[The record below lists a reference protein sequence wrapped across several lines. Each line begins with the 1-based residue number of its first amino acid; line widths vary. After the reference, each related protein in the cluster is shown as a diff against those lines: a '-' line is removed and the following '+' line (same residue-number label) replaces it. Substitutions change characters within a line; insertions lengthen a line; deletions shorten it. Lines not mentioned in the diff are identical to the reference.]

1 MKRDSQWSVFF
12 LCVGVAVLALLVS
25 VSSAAAQ
32 ANDGT
37 NGQNNNGRGDDDD
50 RGGFAVPQGPGTNT
64 GNCPAPPPATD
75 RVILPKVYCPY
86 PPGLIPSELTSESE
100 RVRREIRGI
109 EEEAMAQAAALG
121 PLVPTSPSQTL
132 AGNGMRAVQVLGKLI
147 NYDENLS
154 VFKNVACAFCHMPYA
169 GFSGPIPSLN
179 ETTVAYPG
187 SFQFRFGK
195 RKPQSYDYS
204 PYYPVLHFNIQ
215 QHNFYGGNFWDLR
228 ATGYKIQSPD
238 SEQAQGPPLD
248 TQEMGNPDF
257 GCVVFRLSQA
267 KYRPLFE
274 GIWGKQSFDIDFPH
288 DAEKICRT
296 PAGAFGSNPT
306 PLRLSPTSRGTASAT
321 FDAFAHSITAFENGP
336 EVSPFSSKFD
346 AFLAG
351 KATLSTDEMAGYN
364 LFRGK
369 GNCNSCHL
377 DGRSTAPSTLE
388 APNGVDTGAAAD
400 VEPLFTDTTS
410 SNLGLPKPFPFDPI
424 YYENKPDS
432 FGFIPN
438 PAGADFK
445 DLGVGLFLRSQSGVN
460 PDSNWTGFAPA
471 FDG

>member
-1 MKRDSQWSVFF
+1 MKREPQWSVFI
-12 LCVGVAVLALLVS
+12 LCVGLVVLAFLVN

-32 ANDGT
+32 ANTDT
-37 NGQNNNGRGDDDD
+37 NNQDKNGQGNNGRGDDDD
-50 RGGFAVPQGPGTNT
+50 NGAFAVKQGPGTNT
-64 GNCPAPPPATD
+64 GNCPTPAPPTD
-75 RVILPKVYCPY
+75 KVIFPKVYCPY
-86 PPGLIPSELTSESE
+86 PPGLIPSDVTTESE

-109 EEEAMAQAAALG
+109 EQEAMAQAAALG
-121 PLVPTSPSQTL
+121 PLMPTSPSQTL
-132 AGNGMRAVQVLGKLI
+132 AGNGVRALQILGKLE

-169 GFSGPIPSLN
+169 GFSGPIPSVN
-179 ETTVAYPG
+179 NTVVAYPG
-187 SFQFRFGK
+187 SFHFRFGK

-204 PYYPVLHFNIQ
+204 PYYPPLQFNLTQ
-215 QHNFYGGNFWDLR
+215 ANFYGGSFWDLR

-288 DAEKICRT
+288 DVEQVCRT

-321 FDAFAHSITAFENGP
+321 YDAYAHSVTAFENGP

-351 KATLSTDEMAGYN
+351 SATLSADETAGYN

-377 DGRSTAPSTLE
+377 DGRSTAPSTQQ
-388 APNGVDTGAAAD
+388 APNGVDAGAAAALA
-400 VEPLFTDTTS
+400 PLFTDTPS
-410 SNLGLPKPFPFDPI
+410 AILG
-424 YYENKPDS
+424 
-432 FGFIPN
+432 
-438 PAGADFK
+438 
-445 DLGVGLFLRSQSGVN
+445 
-460 PDSNWTGFAPA
+460 
-471 FDG
+471 